1 MVPPDITGHKVT
13 EPAPADDGPRPQAD
27 SQPNILAPTPG
38 PADPT
43 ETARRTLPWKRRLD
57 ATPSPM
63 DSIAKR
69 TRSQA
74 AKRPMQNPLQGPVLK
89 QDRLQGAKRQ
99 LEEDDKQDE
108 SEAESKLPKLEED
121 DEQQVKEEDPM
132 DVDSGSEE
140 EFMDTVDEI
149 SSVCTINPI

>member
-1 MVPPDITGHKVT
+1 
-13 EPAPADDGPRPQAD
+13 
-27 SQPNILAPTPG
+27 
-38 PADPT
+38 
-43 ETARRTLPWKRRLD
+43 
-57 ATPSPM
+57 
-63 DSIAKR
+63 
-69 TRSQA
+69 
-74 AKRPMQNPLQGPVLK
+74 MQDPLQGPVLK

-121 DEQQVKEEDPM
+121 GEQQVKEEDPM